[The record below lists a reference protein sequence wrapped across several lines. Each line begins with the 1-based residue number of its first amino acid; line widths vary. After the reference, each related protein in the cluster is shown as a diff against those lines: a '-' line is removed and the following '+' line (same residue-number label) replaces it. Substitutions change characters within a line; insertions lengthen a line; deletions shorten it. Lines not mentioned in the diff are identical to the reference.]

1 MIRLLVAF
9 VLLAAFL
16 PASGWQEP
24 PPPPQLRVV
33 KAAARR
39 VGSAIQLDGTVRN
52 VAGRPLRRL
61 TLKFE
66 FLSSGRTIVTARK
79 AQLEDVQ
86 IPPGEE
92 SSFSYELNDE
102 PSAFRF
108 RISAS
113 DAKDEVLRVV
123 APGPYPIQ

>member
-1 MIRLLVAF
+1 MTRLLVAF
-9 VLLAAFL
+9 VLLAAL
-16 PASGWQEP
+16 SAVWGWQEP
-24 PPPPQLRVV
+24 PPPPQLKIV

-39 VGSAIQLDGTVRN
+39 VGSTIQVDGTVRN

-66 FLSSGRTIVTARK
+66 FLSSGRNVVTARK
-79 AQLEDVQ
+79 AQLEDAR
-86 IPPGEE
+86 INPGEE

-102 PSAFRF
+102 ARAVRF

-113 DAKDEVLRVV
+113 DAKDEVLRVA

>member
-9 VLLAAFL
+9 ILLAALL

-24 PPPPQLRVV
+24 PPPPQLKVV

-39 VGSAIQLDGTVRN
+39 VGSTLQVDGTVKN

-61 TLKFE
+61 TFKFE
-66 FLSSGRTIVTARK
+66 FLSSGREIVTARK
-79 AQLEDVQ
+79 AQLEEARID
-86 IPPGEE
+86 PGEE

-102 PSAFRF
+102 PRAVRF

-113 DAKDEVLRVV
+113 DAKDEVLRIV